1 MEKKKVIKRL
11 SIFTV
16 VVAIFGMSLCI
27 TGCENKK
34 KAMDSNSM
42 RVYFINVGKGD
53 CALLQFQNKN
63 YLIDTGYEETA
74 DEVEL
79 FLRDHNVATI
89 DGIILSHY
97 DKDHVGGAADII
109 HNFTVEAI
117 YMPEYVDS
125 GNKYAE
131 FMEKVELYGLQDK
144 INYVKED
151 QTITE
156 GKVTIDLF
164 ACKETYYEQENDY
177 SLVAK
182 VNYDK
187 DTYLFAGDAEKA
199 RFKELLT
206 YDEAT
211 FKADVLKIPHHGG
224 YNKKVDDF
232 VELVAPKYAVSTSE
246 TEDTTEQELK
256 DIMTENNITCYY
268 TCNGTIVCESNGKG
282 EYKWE
287 TLK

>member
-11 SIFTV
+11 SILAV

-42 RVYFINVGKGD
+42 KVYFINVGKGD

-74 DEVEL
+74 DDVEK
-79 FLRDHNVATI
+79 FLR
-89 DGIILSHY
+89 HY

-109 HNFTVEAI
+109 HNFTVKNI
-117 YMPEYVDS
+117 YMPDYIDS

-131 FMEKVELYGLQDK
+131 FMEKVELYGLQDT

-177 SLVAK
+177 SIVAK
-182 VNYDK
+182 VTYDK
-187 DTYLFAGDAEKA
+187 DTYLFTGDAEKA
-199 RFKELLT
+199 RIKELLT
-206 YDEAT
+206 YDGST

-246 TEDTTEQELK
+246 TEDTTEQRYN
-256 DIMTENNITCYY
+256 D
-268 TCNGTIVCESNGKG
+268 
-282 EYKWE
+282 
-287 TLK
+287 

>member
-1 MEKKKVIKRL
+1 MKKKKVLKQL
-11 SIFTV
+11 WIFAVIVILV
-16 VVAIFGMSLCI
+16 VSA

-34 KAMDSNSM
+34 KTIDPNSM
-42 RVYFINVGKGD
+42 MVYFINVGKGD

-74 DEVEL
+74 DDVEK
-79 FLRDHNVATI
+79 FLRDHNVVTI

-97 DKDHVGGAADII
+97 DKYHVGGAADII
-109 HNFTVEAI
+109 HNFTVKNI
-117 YMPEYVDS
+117 YMPDYIDS

-131 FMEKVELYGLQDK
+131 FMEKVELYGLQDT

-177 SLVAK
+177 SIVAK
-182 VNYDK
+182 VTYDK
-187 DTYLFAGDAEKA
+187 DTYLFTGDAEKA
-199 RFKELLT
+199 RIKELLT
-206 YDEAT
+206 YDGST

-232 VELVAPKYAVSTSE
+232 VELVAPKYEVSTSE

>member
-1 MEKKKVIKRL
+1 MKKKKVLKQL
-11 SIFTV
+11 WIFAVIVILV
-16 VVAIFGMSLCI
+16 VSA

-34 KAMDSNSM
+34 KTIDPNSM
-42 RVYFINVGKGD
+42 MVYFINVGKGD

-74 DEVEL
+74 DDVEK
-79 FLRDHNVATI
+79 FLRDHNVVTI

-109 HNFTVEAI
+109 HNFTVKNI
-117 YMPEYVDS
+117 YMPDYIDS

-131 FMEKVELYGLQDK
+131 FMEKVELYGLQDT

-177 SLVAK
+177 SIVAK
-182 VNYDK
+182 VTYDK
-187 DTYLFAGDAEKA
+187 DTYLFTVDAEKA
-199 RFKELLT
+199 RIKELLT
-206 YDEAT
+206 YDGST

-224 YNKKVDDF
+224 YNKKVDDL
-232 VELVAPKYAVSTSE
+232 VEMVAPKYAVSTSE

-282 EYKWE
+282 EYKWK

>member
-1 MEKKKVIKRL
+1 
-11 SIFTV
+11 
-16 VVAIFGMSLCI
+16 
-27 TGCENKK
+27 
-34 KAMDSNSM
+34 
-42 RVYFINVGKGD
+42 
-53 CALLQFQNKN
+53 
-63 YLIDTGYEETA
+63 
-74 DEVEL
+74 
-79 FLRDHNVATI
+79 
-89 DGIILSHY
+89 
-97 DKDHVGGAADII
+97 
-109 HNFTVEAI
+109 
-117 YMPEYVDS
+117 MPDYIDS

-131 FMEKVELYGLQDK
+131 FMEKVELYGLQDT

-177 SLVAK
+177 SIVAK
-182 VNYDK
+182 VTYDK
-187 DTYLFAGDAEKA
+187 DTYLFTGDAEKA
-199 RFKELLT
+199 RIKELLT
-206 YDEAT
+206 YDGST

-224 YNKKVDDF
+224 YNKKVDDL
-232 VELVAPKYAVSTSE
+232 VEMVAPKYAVSTSE

-282 EYKWE
+282 EYKWK

>member
-1 MEKKKVIKRL
+1 MKKKKVLKQL
-11 SIFTV
+11 WIFAVIVILV
-16 VVAIFGMSLCI
+16 VSA

-34 KAMDSNSM
+34 KTIDPNSM
-42 RVYFINVGKGD
+42 MVYFINVEKGD

-74 DEVEL
+74 DDVEK
-79 FLRDHNVATI
+79 FLRDHNVVTI

-109 HNFTVEAI
+109 HNFTVKNI
-117 YMPEYVDS
+117 YMPDYIDS

-131 FMEKVELYGLQDK
+131 FMEKVELYGLQDT

-177 SLVAK
+177 SIVAK
-182 VNYDK
+182 VTYDK
-187 DTYLFAGDAEKA
+187 DTYLFTGDAEKA
-199 RFKELLT
+199 RIKELLT
-206 YDEAT
+206 YDGST

-224 YNKKVDDF
+224 YNKKVDDL
-232 VELVAPKYAVSTSE
+232 VEMVAPKYAVSTSK

-282 EYKWE
+282 EYKWK

>member
-1 MEKKKVIKRL
+1 MKKKKVLKQL
-11 SIFTV
+11 WIFAVIVILV
-16 VVAIFGMSLCI
+16 VSA

-34 KAMDSNSM
+34 KTIDPNSM
-42 RVYFINVGKGD
+42 MVYFINVGKGD

-74 DEVEL
+74 DDVEK
-79 FLRDHNVATI
+79 FLRDHNVVTI

-109 HNFTVEAI
+109 HNFTVKNI
-117 YMPEYVDS
+117 YMPDYIDS

-131 FMEKVELYGLQDK
+131 FMEKVELYGLQDT

-177 SLVAK
+177 SIVAK
-182 VNYDK
+182 VTYDK
-187 DTYLFAGDAEKA
+187 DTYLFTGDAEKA
-199 RFKELLT
+199 RIKELLT
-206 YDEAT
+206 YDGST

-224 YNKKVDDF
+224 YNKKVDDL
-232 VELVAPKYAVSTSE
+232 VAMVAPKYAVSTSE